1 MDWKL
6 FASTFGLILLAELG
20 DKTQLAAF
28 AATAGS
34 KSPLSIFLGA
44 SAALVLSTLIAVAVG
59 ASLQRFVPTHYLKI
73 GAGILFV
80 TFGVVLLLSA
90 KPKAAAAVERPPAS
104 VRPGALTR
112 LVLTTA
118 AEFERA
124 SMADY
129 RAMAAAVDDP
139 ALRALLDTL
148 ASEEDTHLRAVHNA
162 MKDHGD
168 TTLQLPSI
176 GSVEAMNPTLKRIN
190 RATAEVLEQAI
201 GHEEATAAFYA
212 ELAKDAPLPAL
223 KQAFGRLAEE
233 ERSHAMRL
241 RRHGTAESTR

>member
-6 FASTFGLILLAELG
+6 FASTFGLIFLAELG

-59 ASLQRFVPTHYLKI
+59 ASLQRLVPTHYLKI
-73 GAGILFV
+73 AAGILFLA
-80 TFGVVLLLSA
+80 FGVLLLLSA
-90 KPKAAAAVERPPAS
+90 RPSVTRAAEPSPAA

-129 RAMAAAVDDP
+129 HAMAEAADDP
-139 ALRALLDTL
+139 ALKALLDSL
-148 ASEEDTHLRAVHNA
+148 ASEEDTHLGALHDA
-162 MKDHGD
+162 MENHGE
-168 TTLQLPSI
+168 TTLRLPTASP
-176 GSVEAMNPTLKRIN
+176 VEAMAPALKRIN
-190 RATAEVLEQAI
+190 HATAEVLEQAVR
-201 GHEEATAAFYA
+201 HEEATAAFYA
-212 ELAKDAPLPAL
+212 ELAKDAPLPTL

-233 ERSHAMRL
+233 ERGHAMRL
-241 RRHGTAESTR
+241 KEYGAAE

>member
-34 KSPLSIFLGA
+34 KSPVSIFLGA

-59 ASLQRFVPTHYLKI
+59 ASLQRLVPSHYLKI

-80 TFGVVLLLSA
+80 AFGIVLLLSA
-90 KPKAAAAVERPPAS
+90 RPAAASAAVPPGPAGH
-104 VRPGALTR
+104 PGTLTR
-112 LVLTTA
+112 LVLTGA

-124 SMADY
+124 SAADY
-129 RAMAAAVDDP
+129 HAMAEAADQP
-139 ALRALLDTL
+139 ALKALLDTL
-148 ASEEDTHLRAVHNA
+148 ASEENAHLRAVRGA
-162 MKDHGD
+162 ITDHGE
-168 TTLQLPSI
+168 TPLHVRPTR
-176 GSVEAMNPTLKRIN
+176 SVEAMNPTLKRIN
-190 RATAEVLEQAI
+190 HATDEVLAQAVR
-201 GHEEATAAFYA
+201 HEEATAAFYA
-212 ELAKDAPLPAL
+212 ELAGDMPLPAL
-223 KQAFGRLAEE
+223 KHALGRLADE

-241 RRHGTAESTR
+241 RHYGAGA